1 MMANVFVFDK
11 KDLTQRLVAGPEVV
25 LESASVIV
33 LEVSRSSIKQ
43 MARSGQSLVVQFA
56 GKERLVIKHF
66 FDKFEGQ
73 GNSLTL
79 DENGQLVEVTIS
91 ESGRLGESLVV
102 SYKPLQQGV
111 VEAAGENSILGK
123 MGIAFDGLSPLGKG
137 LLLGGAALGIFALT
151 QIGSKS
157 GSSKRGGVPAVADTT
172 APDAPLVKVST
183 KSDGSLAVTGT
194 AEPGS
199 RVDFTFP
206 DGSKKSV
213 TVGAGGSFSFASD
226 VSQPNGSY
234 RATATDAANNTSKP
248 VTGNFVAD
256 PTVDTTAPTA
266 PTGLTAVTEAD
277 GKVKVSGNAEP
288 NSLVKVTLPDGT
300 VQEVQADANGSF
312 VLTSDTPQKNGT
324 ISVTATDAA
333 GNVSLAATVPFT
345 ANNTIDVTAPTAPT
359 GLTAVTE
366 ANGRATL
373 KGKAEPNSLV
383 TVTFTDGSQEDVR
396 VSSGGDFTL
405 TSAVAQNT
413 AGNISAV
420 AKDAAGNVSTP
431 ATTVFTP
438 SPAPAAPVFAP
449 NEVTDPTTGLV
460 TITGTAPANMKVHLT
475 FPDLTVKEVTS
486 SATGEFSVTSDKPQ
500 EAGNFTAVSINDNG
514 RSSAVANGIYEGNPS
529 TVYDLTV
536 GGYIDDVPP
545 GPSGRPEGQQATS
558 KPTNDS
564 TPTLFGTSAG
574 VGVTGK
580 VVIREGGMQVAVA
593 QVDATGKWTATLP
606 TVTDGPHNYT
616 VEVVNALGG
625 SLKSVSTSLTIDTQ
639 APNPPTIT
647 AISVTQQGG
656 TTETVLPLSGGS
668 TSDNTPTL
676 SGTAESGSTV
686 ILYNMNADGQE
697 SEIGRAVAT
706 ASGAWQY
713 TSMHLPNRKHE
724 IYAKAQDAA
733 SNLSG
738 KSNTVSLD
746 IAGPTEAPKNVSVA
760 AIWSVDGAG
769 DIDGDGF
776 DDVASGSYDSTG
788 GSFLGGG
795 VIRAVMRGGPD
806 IVTTD
811 EPSFYNNV
819 SGVWTYH
826 QAGVGDTNGDGFNDI
841 VSMYGSWDSTS
852 NGPARLFL
860 GGANLGPVDLRT
872 TALLGSSTFV
882 ASAGD
887 LNGDGLMD
895 IVIGGRGAYGQ
906 ITPSSIRFGSTG
918 DAGTG
923 AVEQNFAFGAANG
936 VNNDNYRA
944 AFWSGAQYVTSAGD
958 FNGDGIGDIV
968 TARGITFGKTTQ
980 GEINRS
986 ANLFWKTA
994 NSTWVDQ
1001 AQAVS
1006 GIGDANGD
1014 GYADVAVQDGKR
1026 VYVVFG
1032 SPQASS
1038 SQGDI
1043 RLEAKWLQANN
1054 RGFELNTSWVST
1066 QPTTYGDVRGVG
1078 DVNGDGLADFVY
1090 TTYGNRLNG
1099 GPDSDETATKGAT
1112 PPATPPATPQGDT
1125 GNYSNSYIIFGKTG
1139 TETIDVKNISGQ
1151 QGIMIPRGQADGASV
1166 AGRIDLNGDGLADIY
1181 VGSYSGNGKLYMGGA
1196 SLGAEPSGTPINGV
1210 VMGDQ
1215 NSNFIVGTASQDTVF
1230 GNGGTDIIYTGAGDD
1245 TIILNQDNLTQL
1257 AAGFNTAAGINGRL
1271 ARVDGGSGIDTLAF
1285 GKDVTTV
1292 DLTTIS
1298 NAGLGTIQTGVGL
1311 SRIANVERIDLQG
1324 SNKAKLTLELKDV
1337 MDMNAGLS
1345 TFNKQNFSSG
1355 LDDSAIK
1362 RHQLVIDG
1370 SSENSVEVRNSS
1382 EWLTVKAATVY
1393 SGGHGYDVYN
1403 SVGDNKG
1410 QLLIEQTVNVA
1421 WS

>member
-1 MMANVFVFDK
+1 
-11 KDLTQRLVAGPEVV
+11 
-25 LESASVIV
+25 
-33 LEVSRSSIKQ
+33 
-43 MARSGQSLVVQFA
+43 
-56 GKERLVIKHF
+56 
-66 FDKFEGQ
+66 
-73 GNSLTL
+73 
-79 DENGQLVEVTIS
+79 
-91 ESGRLGESLVV
+91 
-102 SYKPLQQGV
+102 
-111 VEAAGENSILGK
+111 
-123 MGIAFDGLSPLGKG
+123 
-137 LLLGGAALGIFALT
+137 
-151 QIGSKS
+151 
-157 GSSKRGGVPAVADTT
+157 
-172 APDAPLVKVST
+172 
-183 KSDGSLAVTGT
+183 
-194 AEPGS
+194 
-199 RVDFTFP
+199 
-206 DGSKKSV
+206 
-213 TVGAGGSFSFASD
+213 
-226 VSQPNGSY
+226 
-234 RATATDAANNTSKP
+234 
-248 VTGNFVAD
+248 
-256 PTVDTTAPTA
+256 
-266 PTGLTAVTEAD
+266 
-277 GKVKVSGNAEP
+277 
-288 NSLVKVTLPDGT
+288 
-300 VQEVQADANGSF
+300 
-312 VLTSDTPQKNGT
+312 
-324 ISVTATDAA
+324 
-333 GNVSLAATVPFT
+333 
-345 ANNTIDVTAPTAPT
+345 
-359 GLTAVTE
+359 
-366 ANGRATL
+366 NGRATL

-841 VSMYGSWDSTS
+841 VSMYGSRDSTS

>member
-1 MMANVFVFDK
+1 
-11 KDLTQRLVAGPEVV
+11 
-25 LESASVIV
+25 
-33 LEVSRSSIKQ
+33 
-43 MARSGQSLVVQFA
+43 
-56 GKERLVIKHF
+56 
-66 FDKFEGQ
+66 
-73 GNSLTL
+73 
-79 DENGQLVEVTIS
+79 
-91 ESGRLGESLVV
+91 
-102 SYKPLQQGV
+102 
-111 VEAAGENSILGK
+111 
-123 MGIAFDGLSPLGKG
+123 
-137 LLLGGAALGIFALT
+137 
-151 QIGSKS
+151 
-157 GSSKRGGVPAVADTT
+157 
-172 APDAPLVKVST
+172 
-183 KSDGSLAVTGT
+183 
-194 AEPGS
+194 
-199 RVDFTFP
+199 
-206 DGSKKSV
+206 
-213 TVGAGGSFSFASD
+213 
-226 VSQPNGSY
+226 
-234 RATATDAANNTSKP
+234 
-248 VTGNFVAD
+248 
-256 PTVDTTAPTA
+256 
-266 PTGLTAVTEAD
+266 
-277 GKVKVSGNAEP
+277 
-288 NSLVKVTLPDGT
+288 
-300 VQEVQADANGSF
+300 
-312 VLTSDTPQKNGT
+312 
-324 ISVTATDAA
+324 
-333 GNVSLAATVPFT
+333 
-345 ANNTIDVTAPTAPT
+345 
-359 GLTAVTE
+359 
-366 ANGRATL
+366 NGRATL

-396 VSSGGDFTL
+396 VSSSGDFTL

-413 AGNISAV
+413 AGNISVV

-438 SPAPAAPVFAP
+438 IPAPAAPVFAP

-500 EAGNFTAVSINDNG
+500 EAGNFTAVTINDNG

-545 GPSGRPEGQQATS
+545 GPNGRPEGQQATS
-558 KPTNDS
+558 KPTNDP

-580 VVIREGGMQVAVA
+580 VVIREGSIKVAVA
-593 QVDATGKWTATLP
+593 QVDVTGKWTATLP
-606 TVTDGPHNYT
+606 AVTDGPHNYM
-616 VEVVNALGG
+616 VEVVNALGV

-639 APNPPTIT
+639 APNSPTIT

-656 TTETVLPLSGGS
+656 TTETALPLSGGS

-686 ILYNMNADGQE
+686 ILYNINADGQE

-706 ASGAWQY
+706 VSGAWQY
-713 TSMHLPNRKHE
+713 TSMHLSNRKHE

-776 DDVASGSYDSTG
+776 DDVAAGSYNSTG
-788 GSFLGGG
+788 GGILGGS
-795 VIRAVMRGGPD
+795 VLRAVMRGGQD
-806 IVTTD
+806 IATQG
-811 EPSFYNNV
+811 PSFYNNQ
-819 SGVWTYH
+819 SGVWVYH

-841 VSMYGSWDSTS
+841 VSMYGNTS
-852 NGPARLFL
+852 GTSDGAARLFL
-860 GGANLGPVDLRT
+860 GGANLGPVDLIT
-872 TALLGSSTFV
+872 TARLGNSTFV

-906 ITPSSIRFGSTG
+906 ITPSSIRFGSMGT
-918 DAGTG
+918 AGTG
-923 AVEQNFAFGAANG
+923 TVEQNFAFGAANG
-936 VNNDNYRA
+936 VNNDNQNA

-980 GEINRS
+980 GEISRS

-994 NSTWVDQ
+994 PGSTWIDQ
-1001 AQAVS
+1001 VQAVS

-1014 GYADVAVQDGKR
+1014 GYADVAVQDGKS

-1032 SPQASS
+1032 GPQASN

-1043 RLEAKWLQANN
+1043 RLEANWLQANN
-1054 RGFELNTSWVST
+1054 RGFALDTSWVST

-1078 DVNGDGLADFVY
+1078 DINGDGLADFVY

-1099 GPDSDETATKGAT
+1099 GTDSIANA
-1112 PPATPPATPQGDT
+1112 AQGDT
-1125 GNYSNSYIIFGKTG
+1125 GNYSNSYIIFGKVG
-1139 TETIDVKNISGQ
+1139 TDTLDVKNMSAK
-1151 QGIMIPRGQADGASV
+1151 QGIMIPREQADGASV

-1196 SLGAEPSGTPINGV
+1196 SLGAEPSVMPINGV
-1210 VMGDQ
+1210 AIGDQ
-1215 NSNFIVGTASQDTVF
+1215 NSNFIVGTAGQDTVF

-1245 TIILNQDNLTQL
+1245 TIVLNQDNLAQL
-1257 AAGFNTAAGINGRL
+1257 AAGFNTAAGITGRL

-1292 DLTTIS
+1292 DLTTVS
-1298 NAGLGTIQTGVGL
+1298 NAGLGTIQSGVGL
-1311 SRIANVERIDLQG
+1311 SRIANVERIDLRG

-1337 MDMNAGLS
+1337 MDMSAGLS

-1370 SSENSVEVRNSS
+1370 SSENSVEVKNSN